1 MEFDKHGL
9 YFHHQITLPSDDV
22 WIPANESVSVA
33 GRDIGGMVYTGK
45 RLDGT
50 YNKNS
55 DSVIDPSLP
64 VNQFT
69 NPLQYGFSLGRTP
82 WRYCCMDPF
91 RRALYLEWL
100 ASGRSVEGFDDSYI
114 CLYFFGLERRFFLDS
129 PSKKEQRMI
138 LSEAKRLLRI
148 YKGKHKGKYAE
159 RRLIRFIQTAIPIV
173 SDETEIKPRFQN
185 LRFGGRPSLDLSVA
199 IKRFINANGA
209 LNAEWYLVLY
219 AMHPK
224 TKFPA
229 GTRRVFPEF
238 RALFKH
244 FFDKEFPNG
253 LSIPMTNALI
263 HPIYEAKEQQFSV
276 DLSRYFGKVP
286 DLTSIYALE
295 NQVMKMIDKVSDQ
308 LTDYRRY
315 KSTAEGKNFPMKAFK
330 LLPSSIRSQ
339 FTPVELKNLKNLI
352 ESAIRSKKKLR
363 LRDLVKAINPDYRFQ
378 IQKLQLSRL
387 SESLQVLCY
396 GIIPDYSF
404 EWTDIDVGEYVF
416 VFELPQDSP
425 PRTEVSKEY
434 KQAILCMMA
443 GVMVAHKKDDWINST
458 DEVFLESYVQSVP
471 LTHEE
476 QLRLSKNLE
485 YMIQFIPTMEWFRQ
499 ILKISPK
506 KNHHRAAEM
515 ALCIAMV
522 NGKAESDQIKMIQK
536 IYKAVGLKPDTIY
549 SDLHAIS
556 ASGKLETIIL
566 EQNQSKHFKV
576 PAPAAPDQPVV
587 LDEEHIASLK
597 SETKQVFTLLGEI
610 FEDQN
615 DSEVDQQDQEE
626 SPEIFEGLDQA
637 HSALLTELLARDA
650 MDESEF
656 TGLTS
661 QLKLMKEGALETLNE
676 WSFDQF
682 DDLLIDDHE
691 GFEIN
696 PEIRNILQPKD
707 S

>member
-1 MEFDKHGL
+1 MKFDKNGL
-9 YFHHQITLPSDDV
+9 SFHHQITLPSDDV
-22 WIPANESVSVA
+22 WIPAGESVSVA
-33 GRDIGGMVYTGK
+33 GRDIGGMIYIGK

-50 YNKNS
+50 YDRNS

-69 NPLQYGFSLGRTP
+69 NRFQYGFSLGRTP

-91 RRALYLEWL
+91 KRAVYLEWL
-100 ASGRSVEGFDDSYI
+100 TSGRSVEGFDDSYI

-129 PSKKEQRMI
+129 PSKKERRMI
-138 LSEAKRLLRI
+138 LSEAKRLLEI
-148 YKGKHKGKYAE
+148 YKGKYKGKYTE
-159 RRLIRFIQTAIPIV
+159 KRLIRFIQTAIPIV
-173 SDETEIKPRFQN
+173 SDESEIKPRFQN
-185 LRFGGRPSLDLSVA
+185 LRFGGKPSLDLSVA
-199 IKRFINANGA
+199 IKRFMDANGA
-209 LNAEWYLVLY
+209 LSAQWYLVLY

-229 GTRRVFPEF
+229 GTSRIFPEF

-263 HPIYEAKEQQFSV
+263 HPIYEAQEQQFSV
-276 DLSRYFGKVP
+276 DLCRYFGKVP

-295 NQVMKMIDKVSDQ
+295 NQVMKMVDHVSDE

-339 FTPVELKNLKNLI
+339 FTPVELKKLKNLV
-352 ESAIRSKKKLR
+352 ESAIHSKKKLR
-363 LRDLVKAINPDYRFQ
+363 LIDLIKTVNPDYRYQ
-378 IQKLQLSRL
+378 TRKLQLARL
-387 SESLQVLCY
+387 SESLQLLCY
-396 GIIPDYSF
+396 GMIPDVSF
-404 EWTDIDVGEYVF
+404 EWTDIYVGKYVF
-416 VFELPQDSP
+416 VFKLPKDCP
-425 PRTEVSKEY
+425 PRKEVSKEY

-443 GVMVAHKKDDWINST
+443 GVMVAHKKDGLINST
-458 DEVFLESYVQSVP
+458 DEGFLESYVQSVP
-471 LTHEE
+471 LTDEE

-499 ILKISPK
+499 ILNISPK
-506 KNHHRAAEM
+506 KIHHRAAEM

-522 NGKAESDQIKMIQK
+522 NGKAEPDQIKIIQK
-536 IYKAVGLKPDTIY
+536 IYKAVGLKPDTIF

-556 ASGKLETIIL
+556 ASGKLETILL
-566 EQNQSKHFKV
+566 EQHQGKHFKV
-576 PAPAAPDQPVV
+576 PTPDSVEPVV

-610 FEDQN
+610 FEDQDTSAVN
-615 DSEVDQQDQEE
+615 QEDQEE
-626 SPEIFEGLDQA
+626 SPEIFDGLDQA

-650 MDESEF
+650 IDESEF
-656 TGLTS
+656 AGLTT

-682 DDLLIDDHE
+682 DDLLIDDHG

-696 PEIRNILQPKD
+696 PEIKDILQPKD